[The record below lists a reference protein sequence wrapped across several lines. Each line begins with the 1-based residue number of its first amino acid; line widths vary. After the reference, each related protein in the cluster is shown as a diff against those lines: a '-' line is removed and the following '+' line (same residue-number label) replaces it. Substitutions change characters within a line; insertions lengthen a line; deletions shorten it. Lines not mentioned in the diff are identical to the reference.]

1 MAGIQL
7 KVEVSELKSK
17 ADEIKGYLADI
28 TKNWEQICGTVAN
41 SESYWE
47 GEAGDQYRKYLS
59 DNKDEAEKLLK
70 ELGGYTPKL
79 MDMAGIYEDAE
90 QEAKEIINQLEGD
103 VIF

>member
-7 KVEVSELKSK
+7 KVEVSGLKSK

-28 TKNWEQICGTVAN
+28 TNDWEQICGTVAN
-41 SESYWE
+41 SKAYWE
-47 GEAGDQYRKYLS
+47 GEAGEQYRKYLS
-59 DNKDEAEKLLK
+59 DNEEDVKTHLK
-70 ELGGYTPKL
+70 ELRGYTPKL

-90 QEAKEIINQLEGD
+90 QEANEIVNQLEGD